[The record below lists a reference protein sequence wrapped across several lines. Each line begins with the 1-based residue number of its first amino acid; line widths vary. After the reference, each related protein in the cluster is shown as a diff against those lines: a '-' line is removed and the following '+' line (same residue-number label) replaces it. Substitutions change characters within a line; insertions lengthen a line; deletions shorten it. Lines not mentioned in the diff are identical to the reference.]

1 MDPATLPQAQ
11 GGRRIASGTLFVVAT
26 PIGNLEDITLRALR
40 VLREVAVVAA
50 EDTRRTGN
58 LLRHYQIET
67 PLISLHAHNE
77 GLRLESLIRRLQSGE
92 SVAVVSDAGT
102 PGISDPGAQLVSA
115 ARRAGVRVD
124 PIPGPSA
131 VTAVLSASGL
141 VVERFAFAGFPP
153 VRVKDRNKWFQWV
166 RSLEDIPVV
175 CFEAPHR
182 IRRFV
187 EEARSLLAERPIL
200 LAREL
205 TKAHEEWLDGTS
217 DVPERGEFVI
227 VFGQKTESTAAG
239 VPPSDKEI
247 AVLFGQI
254 TENPEFSSRRA
265 AIKAVAEELGLSVR
279 TVYDALER
287 AKTQPA

>member
-67 PLISLHAHNE
+67 PLVSLHAHNE
-77 GLRLESLIRRLQSGE
+77 GLRIEPLIRRLQSGE
-92 SVAVVSDAGT
+92 SIAVVSDAGT

-124 PIPGPSA
+124 PIPGASA
-131 VTAVLSASGL
+131 VTAILSASGL
-141 VVERFAFAGFPP
+141 VFERFAFAGFPP
-153 VRVKDRNKWFQWV
+153 TRAKDRNRWFQWV
-166 RSLEDIPVV
+166 QSLGDVPVV

-182 IRRFV
+182 IRRFI
-187 EEARSLLAERPIL
+187 EESRTLLAERPII

-205 TKAHEEWLDGTS
+205 TKAHEEWLDGTG
-217 DVPERGEFVI
+217 DVPERGEFVL
-227 VFGQKTESTAAG
+227 VFGQKTEHGSSAA
-239 VPPSDKEI
+239 PPSDTVI
-247 AVLFGQI
+247 ADMFGQM
-254 TENPEFSSRRA
+254 TDLGSSGSRRA
-265 AIKAVAEELGLSVR
+265 AIKAVAAELGVSVR